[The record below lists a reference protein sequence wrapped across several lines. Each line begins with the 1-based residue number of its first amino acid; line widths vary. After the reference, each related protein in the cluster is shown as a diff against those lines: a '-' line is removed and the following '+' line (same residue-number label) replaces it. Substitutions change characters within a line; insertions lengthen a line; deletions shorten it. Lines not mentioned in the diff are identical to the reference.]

1 MGSEVMVIWVLGDFF
16 GFLHGGGGGSKWL
29 QWKWQVVWV
38 LGFIWILGFIWVLDL
53 SFCLGN

>member
-38 LGFIWILGFIWVLDL
+38 LGFIWILGFI
-53 SFCLGN
+53 